1 MEGGGSER
9 QMAALIRNLDRSR
22 FAPELFLLHRSGSLL
37 ETLPADL
44 PIHCYDELAPPFYFN
59 WPGRIRNSQIR
70 CLRKLIVERHIN
82 LVYDRTLHM
91 TQITGPATDGLNVAR
106 ISTVVAAPIRD
117 FENYEKKY
125 RWIKR
130 RLLARA
136 YRSADKVL
144 AVSRDLAA
152 ELQRYYHIPSA
163 QVQVLYSPI
172 DQDTI
177 LRRAAETIDLI
188 DPPNIELRILCVGR
202 ISESKGQR
210 DLFDAAKIVLLER
223 MRRIALHFVGDG
235 PLREQLQRETELLGL
250 SHEIQFH
257 GFSSNPYPYYRKAD
271 LLCLPS
277 HYEGLP
283 NVVMEAMFLGVPVLA
298 TDCPT
303 GPRELLGDQQYG
315 TLVPVKN
322 PRALADAIVD
332 RIDNPLA
339 WVERSQ
345 AAKTIATQRHQLK
358 TWLGAIERLFQATVD
373 ARKRR

>member
-22 FAPELFLLHRSGSLL
+22 FAPELFLLHRRGSLL

-59 WPGRIRNSQIR
+59 WPGRIRNTQIR
-70 CLRKLIVERHIN
+70 CLRKLIVERRID
-82 LVYDRTLHM
+82 LVYDRALHM
-91 TQITGPATDGLNVAR
+91 TQIAGPASDGLNISRV
-106 ISTVVAAPIRD
+106 STVVAAPMKD
-117 FENYEKKY
+117 FENYEKRY
-125 RWIKR
+125 RWLKR

-152 ELQRYYHIPSA
+152 EIQRCYHIPSN

-172 DQDTI
+172 DQENI
-177 LRRAAETIDLI
+177 LRQAAESNFVI
-188 DPPNIELRILCVGR
+188 DPPNVELRILCVGR
-202 ISESKGQR
+202 ISDSKGQR
-210 DLFDAAKIVLLER
+210 DLLEAAKIVLLER
-223 MRRIALHFVGDG
+223 NRRIAIHFVGDG
-235 PLREQLQRETELLGL
+235 PLRKQLQRETELLGL
-250 SHEIQFH
+250 SEQIQFH
-257 GFSSNPYPYYRKAD
+257 GFAANPYPYFRKAD

-277 HYEGLP
+277 LYEGLP

-303 GPRELLGDQQYG
+303 GPRELLGDQRYG

-322 PRALADAIVD
+322 PSALADAIVD
-332 RIDNPLA
+332 RIDNPSA
-339 WVERSQ
+339 WVERTQ
-345 AAKTIATQRHQLK
+345 AAKAIATERHQLK
-358 TWLGAIERLFQATVD
+358 TWIGALERLFQATVD

>member
-9 QMAALIRNLDRSR
+9 QMAALIRDLDRSR
-22 FAPELFLLHRSGSLL
+22 FAPELFLLHRSGALL

-44 PIHCYDELAPPFYFN
+44 PIHCYDEIVGQFYFN

-91 TQITGPATDGLNVAR
+91 TQITGPATEGLNVAR

-117 FENYEKKY
+117 FENYEKTY
-125 RWIKR
+125 RWLKR

-136 YRSADKVL
+136 YRTADKVL

-152 ELQRYYHIPSA
+152 ELQRYYHIPSD

-177 LRRAAETIDLI
+177 LRQAAESIGLI
-188 DPPNIELRILCVGR
+188 DPPHIELRILCVGR

-223 MRRIALHFVGDG
+223 KRRIALHFVGDG

-250 SHEIQFH
+250 SREIQFH
-257 GFSSNPYPYYRKAD
+257 GFSANPYPYFLQAD

-322 PRALADAIVD
+322 PRALADAIVN
-332 RIDNPLA
+332 RIDHPLA
-339 WVERSQ
+339 WNERAQ
-345 AAKTIATQRHQLK
+345 AAKTIATERHQLK

-373 ARKRR
+373 ARKKR

>member
-1 MEGGGSER
+1 
-9 QMAALIRNLDRSR
+9 
-22 FAPELFLLHRSGSLL
+22 
-37 ETLPADL
+37 
-44 PIHCYDELAPPFYFN
+44 
-59 WPGRIRNSQIR
+59 
-70 CLRKLIVERHIN
+70 
-82 LVYDRTLHM
+82 M
-91 TQITGPATDGLNVAR
+91 TQITGPATEGLNVAR

-152 ELQRYYHIPSA
+152 ELQRYYHIPSD

-257 GFSSNPYPYYRKAD
+257 GFSANPYPYYRKAG